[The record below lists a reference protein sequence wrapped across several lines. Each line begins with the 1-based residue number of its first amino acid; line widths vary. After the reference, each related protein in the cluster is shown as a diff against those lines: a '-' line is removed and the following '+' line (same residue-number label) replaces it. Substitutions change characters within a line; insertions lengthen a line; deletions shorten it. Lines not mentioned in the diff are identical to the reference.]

1 MRYYHSSTVGS
12 QELVALVGQNGA
24 NRGKRNGGVL
34 RFYYVTTSEGLKN
47 SNVKL

>member
-1 MRYYHSSTVGS
+1 MRYYHGTTADSR
-12 QELVALVGQNGA
+12 ELMALVGQNGA